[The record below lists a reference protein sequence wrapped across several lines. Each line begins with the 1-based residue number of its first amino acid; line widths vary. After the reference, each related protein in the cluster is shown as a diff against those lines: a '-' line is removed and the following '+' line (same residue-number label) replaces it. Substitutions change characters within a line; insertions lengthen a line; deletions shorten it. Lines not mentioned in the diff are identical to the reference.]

1 MTCCGV
7 IPIRLDSS
15 RFPGKGLA
23 KLAGKEIILHV
34 WERAKQYPG
43 FSRLLVA
50 TDSAEI
56 KALIESRGGEVYFS
70 DQRFRNGSERVAA
83 AAAGLDC
90 DICVN
95 VQGDEV
101 FIAPE
106 VLGAAVDLLAK
117 RPQFEVTTAVFPI
130 PEGIDPADPNLV
142 KAVIHEDGTVYG
154 FSREMFT
161 GTPQTEHPENFG
173 HIGIYAFRKDFLL
186 KYPTL
191 PESDGE
197 RQESLEQLRILDHGY
212 RIGAVVVDQPLL
224 AINSPADLEAA
235 EKKLSMIGGLS

>member
-7 IPIRLDSS
+7 IPIRLDSK

-23 KLAGKEIILHV
+23 KLAGKEIILHT
-34 WERAKQYPG
+34 WERAKQYQG
-43 FSRLLVA
+43 FSKLLVA

-56 KALIESRGGEVYFS
+56 KNLIEARGGEVYFS

-83 AAAGLDC
+83 ACAALEC
-90 DICVN
+90 EICVN

-101 FIAPE
+101 FVTPESIA
-106 VLGAAVDLLAK
+106 AAVELLEK
-117 RPQFEVTTAVFPI
+117 RPEFAVTTAVFPI
-130 PEGIDPADPNLV
+130 PADVDPADPNLV
-142 KAVIHEDGTVYG
+142 KAVLHEDGTVYG
-154 FSREMFT
+154 FSRTIFS
-161 GTPQTEHPENFG
+161 GTPSTEHPENYG

-197 RQESLEQLRILDHGY
+197 RQESLEQLRVLEHGY
-212 RIGAVVVDQPLL
+212 RIGAVIVQQPLL

-235 EKKLSMIGGLS
+235 EKQLAMIGGPS

>member
-1 MTCCGV
+1 MKCCGV

-23 KLAGKEIILHV
+23 KLGGKEIILHT
-34 WERAKQYPG
+34 WERARQYAG
-43 FSRLLVA
+43 FEKLLVA
-50 TDSAEI
+50 TDSPEI
-56 KALIESRGGEVYFS
+56 KSLIESRGGEVFFS
-70 DQRFRNGSERVAA
+70 EQRFRNGSERVAA
-83 AAAGLDC
+83 ACADVNC
-90 DICVN
+90 EICVN

-101 FIAPE
+101 FVTPE
-106 VLGAAVDLLAK
+106 SIVAAVELLES
-117 RPQFEVTTAVFPI
+117 RPEFAVTTAVFPI
-130 PEGIDPADPNLV
+130 PGDLDAADPNLV
-142 KAVIHEDGTVYG
+142 KAALQEDGAVFG
-154 FSREMFT
+154 FSRKVFRGLPST
-161 GTPQTEHPENFG
+161 KYPENYG

-197 RQESLEQLRILDHGY
+197 RQESLEQLRVLENGY

-235 EKKLSMIGGLS
+235 EKYLAMIGGPS